1 MDHLQNVLSYFD
13 QQQPLCAEHDR
24 IPKDLYREF
33 GVKAGLRD
41 ETGKGVLAGLTNIS
55 DIRAFQYVDGVKHPA
70 DGQLLYRGYDVKDL
84 INGSRGSRFAFEE
97 AGYLLLF
104 GQLPTPEQL
113 EQFCAVLGECRTMP
127 TNFTR
132 DVIMKAPSHDIMN
145 SMARSVLTLASYDPK
160 AADLDT
166 ANVLRQS
173 IQLAGIFP
181 MLAVY
186 SYHAYNHYEKDASM
200 YIHRPDPSLSTAEN
214 FLRMLRPDM
223 QYTPLEA
230 RVLDVAL
237 LLHAEHGGGNNST
250 FTTRVVTSSGTDTY
264 SAMAAALCSLKGPR
278 HGGAN
283 LMVMH
288 MMQNIRDNLHDLE
301 DDEELEAYLKKLL
314 HGEAFDRKGLI
325 YGMGHAVYS
334 LSDPREVVFKGY
346 VEQLAHEKGRD
357 KDLSLYTRIERMAPQ
372 LIAQE
377 RKIFKGVSPNVDFYS
392 GFVYEMLGIPMQQ
405 HQGEWFFLHELNVDK
420 VFSTI
425 QRADYLIL
433 YYIKVEQEEHPG
445 EKLYLADLAAAMGL
459 RVTELS
465 KGIEKLQDSGFV
477 TWKTDREAGRTYV
490 ELSSKAVELMAE
502 EQALLQRC
510 YRRMRAE
517 LGDEELRRAAATM
530 QRATAILKEEREKE
544 FPAAQ

>member
-250 FTTRVVTSSGTDTY
+250 FTTHVVTSSGTDTY
-264 SAMAAALCSLKGPR
+264 SAIAAALGSLKGPK

-283 LMVMH
+283 IKVVKMFEDIKEHVKDW
-288 MMQNIRDNLHDLE
+288 N
-301 DDEELEAYLKKLL
+301 DDEELTAYLRKLL
-314 HGEAFDRKGLI
+314 HKEAFDKAGLI
-325 YGMGHAVYS
+325 YGIGHAVYS
-334 LSDPREVVFKGY
+334 LSDPRAKIMARF
-346 VEQLAHEKGRD
+346 VEGLSKEKGRTD
-357 KDLSLYTRIERMAPQ
+357 EYQLYANVERLATQ

-377 RKIFKGVSPNVDFYS
+377 RKIYKGVSANVDFYS
-392 GFVYEMLGIPMQQ
+392 GFIYSMLDLPM
-405 HQGEWFFLHELNVDK
+405 ELYTPI
-420 VFSTI
+420 FAI
-425 QRADYLIL
+425 ARI
-433 YYIKVEQEEHPG
+433 
-445 EKLYLADLAAAMGL
+445 
-459 RVTELS
+459 
-465 KGIEKLQDSGFV
+465 
-477 TWKTDREAGRTYV
+477 AGW
-490 ELSSKAVELMAE
+490 SAH
-502 EQALLQRC
+502 
-510 YRRMRAE
+510 RM
-517 LGDEELRRAAATM
+517 EELIGGGKIIRPAYMAVQPHRD
-530 QRATAILKEEREKE
+530 
-544 FPAAQ
+544 FPQD